1 MTPTRLDVWPP
12 LSPQVYLRRPPACL
26 PFPLAEPACRLFER
40 ARHGLWQGMR
50 ALGLGPDA
58 EILVP
63 AYHHGS
69 EIEALVRAGLVCR
82 FYEGTETLAPDADE
96 LETLLGPRV
105 RALYLIHYLGFPQDA
120 PRWRAWCD
128 ERGLLLIEDAAQ
140 AWLASIDGR
149 PVGSFGDLSIFCL
162 YKTFGLPDGSA
173 LLSHSPPADPGSPRR
188 SGARRLGLHH
198 VEWLMAR
205 SGWLAGL
212 GARPRHQA
220 PAPPPVPWEGFMLG
234 DPDSPPS
241 SATLFLLPRVADTQ
255 AAACRRANYQ
265 MLLDHLADHV
275 PPPFSHLPQGA
286 SPFAFPVAT
295 ERKAELRERLA
306 AEGITTLNFWSVAH
320 PSLPAACFPR
330 VAWRRAHVVGLPV
343 HQELRAADVERE
355 ARAVKALLAG
365 H

>member
-12 LSPQVYLRRPPACL
+12 LSPQVYLHRPPARL

-69 EIEALVRAGLVCR
+69 EIEALVRAGLICR
-82 FYEGTETLAPDADE
+82 FYEGTETLEPDADE
-96 LETLLGPRV
+96 LETLLDPRV

-173 LLSHSPPADPGSPRR
+173 LLSPAPRAGPPPRRPGVPRAARGPAGSVSITSSGSGRGPGGSPGWARAPDTRR
-188 SGARRLGLHH
+188 PRRRLSRGRASCS
-198 VEWLMAR
+198 VTPT
-205 SGWLAGL
+205 
-212 GARPRHQA
+212 ARPRRPHS
-220 PAPPPVPWEGFMLG
+220 FC
-234 DPDSPPS
+234 S
-241 SATLFLLPRVADTQ
+241 
-255 AAACRRANYQ
+255 RAW
-265 MLLDHLADHV
+265 
-275 PPPFSHLPQGA
+275 P
-286 SPFAFPVAT
+286 
-295 ERKAELRERLA
+295 
-306 AEGITTLNFWSVAH
+306 I
-320 PSLPAACFPR
+320 
-330 VAWRRAHVVGLPV
+330 
-343 HQELRAADVERE
+343 
-355 ARAVKALLAG
+355 
-365 H
+365 